1 MYLQKI
7 ASSFGVKIKNNLA
20 AIDIQRIKMTASEK
34 NQGVALYIINSEGIA
49 YHQHAVL
56 HLIKPQEKYTLAR
69 DEIQPQRG

>member
-1 MYLQKI
+1 MIFSTERKK
-7 ASSFGVKIKNNLA
+7 APPTTVLA
-20 AIDIQRIKMTASEK
+20 AEGVCVTCIFDGT
-34 NQGVALYIINSEGIA
+34 NQGEALHIINSAGIA